1 MRKSSDGLKRL
12 FRWRLRTLLLLV
24 MVIACCLAYYVR
36 WSRPYRLQAIARA
49 KLESIGA
56 SVKAEAAEPAW
67 AAVLV
72 GKKRFFGICPG

>member
-1 MRKSSDGLKRL
+1 MRESGGLKKL
-12 FRWRLRTLLLLV
+12 FRWSLRSLLLLIT
-24 MVIACCLAYYVR
+24 VIGCCLAYYVR